1 MAEFKKSL
9 FCDSCGSNDIVMLSR
24 NMGQCEYC
32 GTKFIINKKENEP
45 DGGFFTF
52 ERALE
57 IDEFERNAYISL
69 YSNVDVPSRIDDAMF
84 SRAELE
90 IAQYVSVES
99 EHKLHYTASI
109 GYDRTETYY
118 DYVTVYR
125 NGRSYKDRVAR
136 QRTVTDWDAIS
147 GDHEEEEI
155 ITCLRIDKKGDIKD
169 EIAIADLVAEQGGK
183 KLVGIET
190 QNLRVKPI
198 MPSDEQIE
206 AALEYAEVKANAY
219 AESSLPGDH
228 VKDFRSSGSKKAKK
242 IDTIVSPEYLISY
255 NFEGR
260 DYQMKS
266 SWSSKAVMHSDMP
279 RENVANSEQEMARKK
294 RSKQL
299 LLGIIPFA
307 LIFIIGIILAANEI
321 FFFLPPALFLSMFG
335 YMIYFFVMTGMWS
348 KRINK
353 ITFDAILSS
362 QNEKISLLNKRFLQM
377 GQKELSEEEKGI
389 FLP

>member
-9 FCDSCGSNDIVMLSR
+9 YCDSCGSNDIIMLSR

-45 DGGFFTF
+45 DGGLFTF
-52 ERALE
+52 EKALE

-69 YSNVDVPSRIDDAMF
+69 YSNIDVPSRIDNAIF
-84 SRAELE
+84 SKSELE

-99 EHKLHYTASI
+99 EHRLHYTASI
-109 GYDRTETYY
+109 GYNRTETYY

-125 NGRSYKDRVAR
+125 NGRSYRDRVTR

-147 GDHEEEEI
+147 GDHEEDGI
-155 ITCLRIDKKGDIKD
+155 VTCVRIDEKGNIKD
-169 EIAIADLVAEQGGK
+169 EVAIANLIAEQGGK
-183 KLVGIET
+183 GLVSIET

-206 AALEYAEVKANAY
+206 AALEYAEVKASAY
-219 AESSLPGDH
+219 AESSLPGDQ
-228 VKDFRSSGSKKAKK
+228 VKDFRSTGSKRAKK
-242 IDTIVSPEYLISY
+242 IDTIVSPEYLIEYS
-255 NFEGR
+255 FEGK

-266 SWSSKAVMHSDMP
+266 SWSSKAIMHSDMP
-279 RENVANSEQEMARKK
+279 RENVAHNEQVNARKK
-294 RSKQL
+294 RSRQL

-307 LIFIIGIILAANEI
+307 LLFIIGIILAANEI
-321 FFFLPPALFLSMFG
+321 FIVLPLAVFFSIVG
-335 YMIYFFVMTGMWS
+335 YMIYFFVMTGMWER
-348 KRINK
+348 RINK
-353 ITFDAILSS
+353 ITFDAILSC

-377 GQKELSEEEKGI
+377 GQRELSEKEKSE

>member
-45 DGGFFTF
+45 DGGLFTF
-52 ERALE
+52 EKALE

-99 EHKLHYTASI
+99 EHRLHYTASI
-109 GYDRTETYY
+109 GYNRTETYY

-125 NGRSYKDRVAR
+125 NGRSYRDRVTR

-147 GDHEEEEI
+147 GDHEEEGI
-155 ITCLRIDKKGDIKD
+155 VTCVRIDEKGNIRD
-169 EIAIADLVAEQGGK
+169 EVAIANLISEQGGK
-183 KLVGIET
+183 GLVGIET

-206 AALEYAEVKANAY
+206 AALEYAEVKARAH
-219 AESSLPGDH
+219 AESALPGDI
-228 VKDFRSSGSKKAKK
+228 VKDFRSTGSKKVKK
-242 IDTIVSPEYLISY
+242 IDTIVSPEYLMSY
-255 NFEGR
+255 SFEGGE
-260 DYQMKS
+260 YQMKS
-266 SWSSKAVMHSDMP
+266 IWSSKTVIHSDVP
-279 RENVANSEQEMARKK
+279 SENVAHNEQVNARKK
-294 RSKQL
+294 KNKQL

-307 LIFIIGIILAANEI
+307 LLFIIGIILAVNEI
-321 FFFLPPALFLSMFG
+321 FFVLPPALFLSIFG
-335 YMIYFFVMTGMWS
+335 YMIYFFVMTGVWA

-353 ITFDAILSS
+353 ITFDVILSS

-377 GQKELSEEEKGI
+377 GQNELSEKEKSI